1 MSSHL
6 SLFIVCHTEAQSVT
20 SQKRWATFQAG
31 LWGWLIFIEKQLK
44 GSTLESYHSTLL
56 PNTRKIYWQVPL
68 RAGPCPLKTF
78 LAEHA
83 LGLEPK
89 PVHWGNKVM
98 REREREGERET
109 LPLASHTMP
118 IYQFPLLSHLIK
130 FLHWTCQRL
139 LYC

>member
-1 MSSHL
+1 MKGVTKCHLISPSFLLSHW
-6 SLFIVCHTEAQSVT
+6 STVNDT

-44 GSTLESYHSTLL
+44 GSPPESYHSTLL

-68 RAGPCPLKTF
+68 SAGPCPLKTF

-89 PVHWGNKVM
+89 PVRSGNKVM
-98 REREREGERET
+98 RET
-109 LPLASHTMP
+109 LPLASHARP
-118 IYQFPLLSHLIK
+118 IYQFPLLSRLIK
-130 FLHWTCQRL
+130 FLHWTCQRP